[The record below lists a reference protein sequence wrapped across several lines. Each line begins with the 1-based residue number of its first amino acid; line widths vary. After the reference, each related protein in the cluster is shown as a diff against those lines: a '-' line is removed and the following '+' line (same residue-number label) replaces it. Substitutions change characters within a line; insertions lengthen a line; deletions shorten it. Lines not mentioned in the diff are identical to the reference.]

1 MYRFHHIGVWLV
13 VLRILPI
20 SAKITQSTNAIRA
33 FCSQLSGPTAFTG
46 TGWGSRAGASVR
58 VLSNLFYGLE
68 QHWSSRSQYYVYDAL
83 VDVCQRASLIH
94 ELPTDLVQL
103 NVRMC
108 SF

>member
-1 MYRFHHIGVWLV
+1 M
-13 VLRILPI
+13 
-20 SAKITQSTNAIRA
+20 QSTNAIRA

-103 NVRMC
+103 NVRVMYTLIWGRWFMC
-108 SF
+108 RLGWTHGK